1 MSQFDSALVQHI
13 ANLANIPLKP
23 GEDKKLAE
31 EFESTLKV
39 IANLKKLDT
48 SQVKPTYQVGEL
60 ENVWRDDVVEKKRMF
75 TQEEAL
81 ANATNTHKGFFAV
94 PQIID
99 KG

>member
-13 ANLANIPLKP
+13 ANLASIPLKA
-23 GEDKKLAE
+23 GEAEKLAG

-39 IANLKKLDT
+39 IANLRELDT

-60 ENVWRDDVVEKKRMF
+60 ENVWRDDVVEKDRMF
-75 TQEEAL
+75 TQQQAL
-81 ANATNTHKGFFAV
+81 ANAPKAYKGFFAV